1 MEELLSLETT
11 SIFSSIAEA
20 PVRLEQQYSPLTE
33 AFQSHGA
40 YLPDQDVP
48 EPNSEG
54 AVYLIHN
61 TCTGIHVYTCTCT
74 YINNSYTLRLRD
86 IWEIRAR
93 L

>member
-54 AVYLIHN
+54 AVYFIHYN
-61 TCTGIHVYTCTCT
+61 TCTGIHVHVYTCT
-74 YINNSYTLRLRD
+74 YIIYNYT
-86 IWEIRAR
+86 
-93 L
+93 